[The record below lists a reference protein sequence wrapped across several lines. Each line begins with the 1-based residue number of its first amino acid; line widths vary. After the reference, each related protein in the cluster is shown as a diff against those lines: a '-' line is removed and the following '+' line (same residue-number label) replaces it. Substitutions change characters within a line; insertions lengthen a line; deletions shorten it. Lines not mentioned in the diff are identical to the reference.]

1 VTGDGNTPTIRN
13 KKERMTTFTTTA
25 QMADDGAARAAIQ
38 GRGPA
43 ADGHTAI
50 STDGLSETFAPQVRA
65 LEENLGRIIKGKP
78 DGIRMLINA
87 LLAGGH
93 ILLEDV
99 PGTGKTTLAKALAR
113 SIDGEFRRI
122 QFTPDLLPADV
133 TGTSFY
139 NPRDGSF
146 TFREGPVFTNILLA
160 DEINR
165 TSPRTQAAL
174 LEVMSEGTVTVEGL
188 RRDLPPP
195 FLVVATQNPSDYA
208 GTYPLPEAQLDRF
221 VVRVTLGYPDL
232 EHELEVLFTHN
243 DHHPL
248 EDLRPV
254 LTTADVLT
262 LQQVVR
268 RVRVE
273 RAVAEYILRL
283 VEATRQDA
291 RLRLGISPRGSLAL
305 YRMAQAQAAMAG
317 RDYTLPEDVRSLAVP
332 VLAHRLQLDTKSR
345 YGGLQPAQIVE
356 EFLDRVPVPR

>member
-1 VTGDGNTPTIRN
+1 MTI
-13 KKERMTTFTTTA
+13 TTTA
-25 QMADDGAARAAIQ
+25 PLPERLNARAAASA
-38 GRGPA
+38 P
-43 ADGHTAI
+43 
-50 STDGLSETFAPQVRA
+50 GLSEAFVRRVR
-65 LEENLGRIIKGKP
+65 LIEENLGRIIKGKGE
-78 DGIRMLINA
+78 GIAMVLTA
-87 LLAGGH
+87 LMAGGH

-174 LEVMSEGTVTVEGL
+174 LEVMSEGTVTVEGQ
-188 RRDLPPP
+188 RRDLAPP

-221 VVRVTLGYPDL
+221 AVRITLGYPDP

-248 EDLRPV
+248 NDLQPV
-254 LTTADVLT
+254 LTTADVLE
-262 LQQVVR
+262 LQAAVR
-268 RVRVE
+268 TVRVE
-273 RAVAEYILRL
+273 RAVAEYILRI
-283 VEATRQDA
+283 VDVTRQDG

-305 YRMAQAQAAMAG
+305 YRMAQARAAMAG
-317 RDYTLPEDVRSLAVP
+317 RDFVLPEDVRSLAVP

-345 YGGLQPAQIVE
+345 YGGLMPSHIIE
-356 EFLDRVPVPR
+356 EALEKTPLPR